1 MKQFLFEN
9 AGILLS
15 ALATG
20 FGGWIYGRKK
30 ANAEADAVQIENYD
44 KGLLY
49 YQKLVDGLGDQLTK
63 AITELRKS
71 ESEKQEVIRKFT
83 EATEQIH
90 QLEKKVEILTN
101 ELKKYKQLSEKTE

>member
-1 MKQFLFEN
+1 MKQFLLEN

-44 KGLLY
+44 KGLAY
-49 YQKLVDGLGDQLTK
+49 YQKLVDGLGSQLTK
-63 AITELRKS
+63 AIAELQKTEI
-71 ESEKQEVIRKFT
+71 EKQEVIRKFT

-90 QLEKKVEILTN
+90 QLERKVELLTE
-101 ELKKYKQLSEKTE
+101 ELKKYKQLTEKVK